1 MFITGDEKIK
11 TRGKRRQFD
20 SVTDTGTEREK
31 AQGYIDRMG
40 NVHDVMFCLQ
50 EKDAASSGKAGGK
63 HGKSVAGL
71 KVKGMSGKK
80 GKK

>member
-1 MFITGDEKIK
+1 
-11 TRGKRRQFD
+11 
-20 SVTDTGTEREK
+20 
-31 AQGYIDRMG
+31 MG
-40 NVHDVMFCLQ
+40 NVNDVMFCLQ

>member
-1 MFITGDEKIK
+1 LFT
-11 TRGKRRQFD
+11 
-20 SVTDTGTEREK
+20 
-31 AQGYIDRMG
+31 
-40 NVHDVMFCLQ
+40 
-50 EKDAASSGKAGGK
+50 DAASSGKAGGK

>member
-1 MFITGDEKIK
+1 
-11 TRGKRRQFD
+11 
-20 SVTDTGTEREK
+20 
-31 AQGYIDRMG
+31 MG
-40 NVHDVMFCLQ
+40 NSTDGVFCSQ
-50 EKDAASSGKAGGK
+50 ASSGKAGGK

>member
-1 MFITGDEKIK
+1 MSFFLFLSYG
-11 TRGKRRQFD
+11 QL
-20 SVTDTGTEREK
+20 TDVRVLFT
-31 AQGYIDRMG
+31 
-40 NVHDVMFCLQ
+40 
-50 EKDAASSGKAGGK
+50 DAASSGKAGGK

>member
-1 MFITGDEKIK
+1 MPSSAPVTAGAW
-11 TRGKRRQFD
+11 RG
-20 SVTDTGTEREK
+20 E
-31 AQGYIDRMG
+31 
-40 NVHDVMFCLQ
+40 
-50 EKDAASSGKAGGK
+50 